1 MSAQPPSMMMRV
13 VSFVI
18 GGVAGGIFFGFHGC
32 MMGAC
37 RENYGKKNDNDSGKK
52 VFKTHHKD
60 SFELIGLFF
69 AFYINREQKECKGV
83 VTT

>member
-1 MSAQPPSMMMRV
+1 MSSSGT
-13 VSFVI
+13 VSYTHLDVYK
-18 GGVAGGIFFGFHGC
+18 
-32 MMGAC
+32 
-37 RENYGKKNDNDSGKK
+37 RQ
-52 VFKTHHKD
+52 HHKD